1 MHIRVIMNKEK
12 GKNNIK
18 KENRSTQKEIP
29 LTPQQTDEIP
39 AKPPDNFQM
48 NESVKVSNSTVQ
60 QHGSVKERLTKDLP
74 QQIEL
79 IRCSLTGTR
88 DKTAYI
94 FMG

>member
-1 MHIRVIMNKEK
+1 MPAGMHIRVIMNKEK

-18 KENRSTQKEIP
+18 KENQSTQKEIP

-60 QHGSVKERLTKDLP
+60 LRN
-74 QQIEL
+74 
-79 IRCSLTGTR
+79 
-88 DKTAYI
+88 A
-94 FMG
+94 